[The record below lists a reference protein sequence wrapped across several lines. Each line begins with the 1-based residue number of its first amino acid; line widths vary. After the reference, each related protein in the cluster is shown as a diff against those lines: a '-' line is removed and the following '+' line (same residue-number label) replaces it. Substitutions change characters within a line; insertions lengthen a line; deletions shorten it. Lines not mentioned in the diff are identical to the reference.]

1 MEEGDRIDAK
11 EALGAVVTGI
21 KSGRKGRGYLV
32 ETPHGKGRTLHDD
45 SPINGK
51 IAIYLSNGRKLLC
64 SPDKLSKKEIVKMI
78 GNAVPVGMA
87 RALLETTAKYLL
99 EMETERVAV

>member
-11 EALGAVVTGI
+11 EAMGAVVTGI

-32 ETPHGKGRTLHDD
+32 ETPHGKGRTFHDD

-51 IAIYLSNGRKLLC
+51 IAVYLSDGRKLLC
-64 SPDKLSKKEIVKMI
+64 IPDKIKQI
-78 GNAVPVGMA
+78 GFID
-87 RALLETTAKYLL
+87 
-99 EMETERVAV
+99 